1 LQKARCYLLGER
13 AAVLELEPPLSL
25 ESQKRIWSLATRLRE
40 YPNVSEVIPGMNNI
54 TLLLSVPETEPVEVL
69 DKLQQWWEES
79 ESVQP
84 EVRHI
89 DIPVVYGGAEGPDLE
104 EVALFHGLTERQVVE
119 LHSSAEYV
127 VYFLGFQPGFG
138 YLGGLPEALHTARR
152 GVPRVKVPQGSVG
165 IGGSHTGVYP
175 LASPGGW
182 QIIGN
187 TPLALFDPH
196 ASPSTL
202 LRPAIVCALSRKR
215 REYAEHYSRWITNNG
230 AGSGA

>member
-1 LQKARCYLLGER
+1 MQKARCYLLGER

-25 ESQKRIWSLATRLRE
+25 ESQKRIWSLTTRLRE
-40 YPNVSEVIPGMNNI
+40 YPNVAEVIPGMNNI
-54 TLLLSVPETEPVEVL
+54 TLLLSVPQADPVEAL
-69 DKLQQWWEES
+69 EKLQQWWEES
-79 ESVQP
+79 ESAQP

-89 DIPVVYGGAEGPDLE
+89 DIPVIYGGAEGPDLE
-104 EVALFHGLTERQVVE
+104 EVARLHNLTARQAVE

-138 YLGGLPEALHTARR
+138 YLGGLPEALHTPRR
-152 GVPRVKVPQGSVG
+152 AVPRVKVPQGSVG

-187 TPLALFDPH
+187 TPLALFDPQ
-196 ASPSTL
+196 ASSSTL
-202 LRPAIVCALSRKR
+202 LRPGDSVRFVPQKEGVC
-215 REYAEHYSRWITNNG
+215 
-230 AGSGA
+230 

>member
-25 ESQKRIWSLATRLRE
+25 ESQKRIWSLTTRLRE
-40 YPNVSEVIPGMNNI
+40 YPNVAEVIPGMNNI
-54 TLLLSVPETEPVEVL
+54 TLLLSVPQADPVEAL
-69 DKLQQWWEES
+69 EKLQQWWEES
-79 ESVQP
+79 ESAQP

-89 DIPVVYGGAEGPDLE
+89 DIPVIYGGAEGPDLE
-104 EVALFHGLTERQVVE
+104 DVARLHNLTARQAVE
-119 LHSSAEYV
+119 MHSSAEYV

-138 YLGGLPEALHTARR
+138 YLGGLPEALHTPRR
-152 GVPRVKVPQGSVG
+152 AVPRVKVPQGSVG

-187 TPLALFDPH
+187 TPLALFDPQ
-196 ASPSTL
+196 ASSSTL
-202 LRPAIVCALSRKR
+202 LRPGDSVRFVPQKEGVC
-215 REYAEHYSRWITNNG
+215 
-230 AGSGA
+230 

>member
-1 LQKARCYLLGER
+1 MQKARCYLLGER

-138 YLGGLPEALHTARR
+138 YLGGLPGALHTARR
-152 GVPRVKVPQGSVG
+152 GVPRVKVPQGAVG

-202 LRPAIVCALSRKR
+202 LRPGDSVRFVPQKEGVC
-215 REYAEHYSRWITNNG
+215 
-230 AGSGA
+230 

>member
-25 ESQKRIWSLATRLRE
+25 ESQKRIWSLTTRLRE
-40 YPNVSEVIPGMNNI
+40 YPNVAEVIPGMNNI
-54 TLLLSVPETEPVEVL
+54 TLLLSVPQADPVEAL
-69 DKLQQWWEES
+69 EKLQQWWEES
-79 ESVQP
+79 ESAQP

-89 DIPVVYGGAEGPDLE
+89 DIPVIYGGAEGPDLE
-104 EVALFHGLTERQVVE
+104 EVARLHNLTVRQTVE

-138 YLGGLPEALHTARR
+138 YLGGLPEALHTPRR
-152 GVPRVKVPQGSVG
+152 AVPRVKVPQGSVG

-187 TPLALFDPH
+187 TPLALFDPQ
-196 ASPSTL
+196 ASSSTL
-202 LRPAIVCALSRKR
+202 LRPGDSVRFVPQKEGVC
-215 REYAEHYSRWITNNG
+215 
-230 AGSGA
+230 

>member
-1 LQKARCYLLGER
+1 MQKARCYLLGER

-25 ESQKRIWSLATRLRE
+25 ESQKRIWSLTTRLRE
-40 YPNVSEVIPGMNNI
+40 YPNVAEVIPGMNNI
-54 TLLLSVPETEPVEVL
+54 TLLLSVPQADPVEAL
-69 DKLQQWWEES
+69 EKLQQWWEES
-79 ESVQP
+79 ESTQP

-89 DIPVVYGGAEGPDLE
+89 DIPVIYGGAEGPDLE
-104 EVALFHGLTERQVVE
+104 EVARLHNLTARQTVE

-138 YLGGLPEALHTARR
+138 YLGGLPEALHTPRR
-152 GVPRVKVPQGSVG
+152 AVPRVKVPQGSVG

-187 TPLALFDPH
+187 TPLALFDPQ
-196 ASPSTL
+196 ASSSTL
-202 LRPAIVCALSRKR
+202 LRPGDSVRFVPQKEGVC
-215 REYAEHYSRWITNNG
+215 
-230 AGSGA
+230 

>member
-1 LQKARCYLLGER
+1 MGEIHREAVLQKARCYLLGER

-202 LRPAIVCALSRKR
+202 LRPGDCVRFVPQKEGVC
-215 REYAEHYSRWITNNG
+215 
-230 AGSGA
+230 

>member
-1 LQKARCYLLGER
+1 MQKARCYLLGER

-25 ESQKRIWSLATRLRE
+25 ESQKRIWSLTTRLRE
-40 YPNVSEVIPGMNNI
+40 YPNVAEVIPGMNNI
-54 TLLLSVPETEPVEVL
+54 TLLLSIPQADPVEAL
-69 DKLQQWWEES
+69 EKLQQWWEES
-79 ESVQP
+79 ESAQP

-89 DIPVVYGGAEGPDLE
+89 DIPVIYGGAEGPDLE
-104 EVALFHGLTERQVVE
+104 EVARLHNLTARQTVE

-138 YLGGLPEALHTARR
+138 YLGGLPEALHTPRR
-152 GVPRVKVPQGSVG
+152 AVHRVKVPQGSVG

-187 TPLALFDPH
+187 TPLALFDPQ
-196 ASPSTL
+196 ASSSTL
-202 LRPAIVCALSRKR
+202 LRPGDSVRFVPQKEGVC
-215 REYAEHYSRWITNNG
+215 
-230 AGSGA
+230 

>member
-1 LQKARCYLLGER
+1 MQKARCYLLGER

-25 ESQKRIWSLATRLRE
+25 ESQKRIWSLTTRLRE
-40 YPNVSEVIPGMNNI
+40 YPNVAEVIPGMNNI
-54 TLLLSVPETEPVEVL
+54 TLLLSIPQADPVEAL
-69 DKLQQWWEES
+69 EKLQQWWEES
-79 ESVQP
+79 ESAQP

-89 DIPVVYGGAEGPDLE
+89 DIPVIYGGAEGPDLE
-104 EVALFHGLTERQVVE
+104 EVARLHNLTARQTVE

-138 YLGGLPEALHTARR
+138 YLGGLPEALHTPRR
-152 GVPRVKVPQGSVG
+152 AVPRVKVPQGSVG

-187 TPLALFDPH
+187 TPLALFDPQ
-196 ASPSTL
+196 ASSSTL
-202 LRPAIVCALSRKR
+202 LRPGDSVRFVPQKEGVC
-215 REYAEHYSRWITNNG
+215 
-230 AGSGA
+230 

>member
-1 LQKARCYLLGER
+1 MQKARCYLLGER

-25 ESQKRIWSLATRLRE
+25 ESQKRIWSLTTRLRE
-40 YPNVSEVIPGMNNI
+40 YPNVAEVIPGMNNI
-54 TLLLSVPETEPVEVL
+54 TLLLSVPQADPVEAL
-69 DKLQQWWEES
+69 EKLQQWWEES
-79 ESVQP
+79 ESAQP

-89 DIPVVYGGAEGPDLE
+89 DIPVIYGGAEGPDLE
-104 EVALFHGLTERQVVE
+104 EVARLHNLTVRQTVE

-138 YLGGLPEALHTARR
+138 YLGGLPEALHTPRR
-152 GVPRVKVPQGSVG
+152 AVPRVKVPQGSVG

-187 TPLALFDPH
+187 TPLALFDPQ
-196 ASPSTL
+196 ASSSTL
-202 LRPAIVCALSRKR
+202 LRPGDSVRFVPQKEGVC
-215 REYAEHYSRWITNNG
+215 
-230 AGSGA
+230 

>member
-25 ESQKRIWSLATRLRE
+25 ESQKRIWSLTTRLRE
-40 YPNVSEVIPGMNNI
+40 YPNVAEVIPGMNNI
-54 TLLLSVPETEPVEVL
+54 TLLLSVPQADPVEAL
-69 DKLQQWWEES
+69 EKLQQWWEES
-79 ESVQP
+79 ESAQP

-89 DIPVVYGGAEGPDLE
+89 DIPVIYGGAEGPDLE
-104 EVALFHGLTERQVVE
+104 EVARLHNLTARQAVE
-119 LHSSAEYV
+119 MHSSAEYV

-138 YLGGLPEALHTARR
+138 YLGGLPEALHTPRR
-152 GVPRVKVPQGSVG
+152 AVPRVKVPQGSVG

-187 TPLALFDPH
+187 TPLALFDPQ
-196 ASPSTL
+196 ASSSTL
-202 LRPAIVCALSRKR
+202 LRPGDSVRFVPQKEGVC
-215 REYAEHYSRWITNNG
+215 
-230 AGSGA
+230 

>member
-1 LQKARCYLLGER
+1 MQKARCYLLGER

-25 ESQKRIWSLATRLRE
+25 ESQKRIWSLTTRLRE
-40 YPNVSEVIPGMNNI
+40 YPNVAEVIPGMNNI
-54 TLLLSVPETEPVEVL
+54 TLLLSVPQADPVEAL
-69 DKLQQWWEES
+69 EKLQQWWEES
-79 ESVQP
+79 ESAQP

-89 DIPVVYGGAEGPDLE
+89 DIPVIYGGAEGPDLE
-104 EVALFHGLTERQVVE
+104 DVARLHNLTARQAVE

-138 YLGGLPEALHTARR
+138 YLGGLPEALHTPRR
-152 GVPRVKVPQGSVG
+152 AVPRVKVPQGSVG

-187 TPLALFDPH
+187 TPLALFDPQ
-196 ASPSTL
+196 ASSSTL
-202 LRPAIVCALSRKR
+202 LRPGDSVRFVPQKEGVC
-215 REYAEHYSRWITNNG
+215 
-230 AGSGA
+230 

>member
-1 LQKARCYLLGER
+1 MQKARCYLLGER

-25 ESQKRIWSLATRLRE
+25 ESQKRIWSLTMRLRE
-40 YPNVSEVIPGMNNI
+40 FPNVAEVIPGMNNI
-54 TLLLSVPETEPVEVL
+54 TLLLSVPQADPVEAL
-69 DKLQQWWEES
+69 EKLQQWWEES
-79 ESVQP
+79 ESAQP

-89 DIPVVYGGAEGPDLE
+89 DIPVIYGGAEGPDLE
-104 EVALFHGLTERQVVE
+104 EVARLHNLTTRQTVE

-138 YLGGLPEALHTARR
+138 YLGGLPEALHTPRR
-152 GVPRVKVPQGSVG
+152 AVPRVKVPQGSVG

-187 TPLALFDPH
+187 TPLALFDPQ
-196 ASPSTL
+196 ASSSTL
-202 LRPAIVCALSRKR
+202 LRPGDSVRFVPQKEGVC
-215 REYAEHYSRWITNNG
+215 
-230 AGSGA
+230 

>member
-1 LQKARCYLLGER
+1 MQKARCYLLGER

-25 ESQKRIWSLATRLRE
+25 ESQKRIWSLTTRLRE
-40 YPNVSEVIPGMNNI
+40 YPNVAEVIPGMNNI
-54 TLLLSVPETEPVEVL
+54 TLLLSVPQADPVEAL
-69 DKLQQWWEES
+69 EKLQQWWEES
-79 ESVQP
+79 ESAQP

-89 DIPVVYGGAEGPDLE
+89 DIPVIYGGAEGPDLE
-104 EVALFHGLTERQVVE
+104 EVARLHNLTARQTVE

-138 YLGGLPEALHTARR
+138 YLGGLPEALHTPRR
-152 GVPRVKVPQGSVG
+152 AVPRVKVPQGSVG

-187 TPLALFDPH
+187 TPLALFDPQ
-196 ASPSTL
+196 ASSSTL
-202 LRPAIVCALSRKR
+202 LRPGDSVRFVPQK
-215 REYAEHYSRWITNNG
+215 EG
-230 AGSGA
+230 V

>member
-1 LQKARCYLLGER
+1 MQKARCYLLGER

-25 ESQKRIWSLATRLRE
+25 ESQKRIWSLTTRLRE
-40 YPNVSEVIPGMNNI
+40 YPNVAEVIPGMNNI
-54 TLLLSVPETEPVEVL
+54 TLLLSVPQADPVEAL
-69 DKLQQWWEES
+69 EKLQQWWEES
-79 ESVQP
+79 ESAQP

-89 DIPVVYGGAEGPDLE
+89 DIPVIYGGAEGPDLE
-104 EVALFHGLTERQVVE
+104 EVARLHNLTARQTVE

-138 YLGGLPEALHTARR
+138 YLGGLPEALHTPRR
-152 GVPRVKVPQGSVG
+152 AVPRVKVPQRSVG

-187 TPLALFDPH
+187 TPLALFDPQ
-196 ASPSTL
+196 ASSSTL
-202 LRPAIVCALSRKR
+202 LRPGDSVRFVPQKEGVC
-215 REYAEHYSRWITNNG
+215 
-230 AGSGA
+230 

>member
-1 LQKARCYLLGER
+1 MQKARCYLLGER

-25 ESQKRIWSLATRLRE
+25 DSQKRIWSLTTRLRE
-40 YPNVSEVIPGMNNI
+40 YPNVAEVIPGMNNI
-54 TLLLSVPETEPVEVL
+54 TLLLSVPQADPVEAL
-69 DKLQQWWEES
+69 EKLQQWWEES
-79 ESVQP
+79 ESAQP

-89 DIPVVYGGAEGPDLE
+89 DIPVIYGGAEGPDLE
-104 EVALFHGLTERQVVE
+104 EVARLHNLTARQTVE

-138 YLGGLPEALHTARR
+138 YLGGLPEALHTPRR
-152 GVPRVKVPQGSVG
+152 AVPRVKVPQGSVG

-187 TPLALFDPH
+187 TPLALFDPQ
-196 ASPSTL
+196 ASSSTL
-202 LRPAIVCALSRKR
+202 LRPGDSVRFVPQKEGVC
-215 REYAEHYSRWITNNG
+215 
-230 AGSGA
+230 

>member
-1 LQKARCYLLGER
+1 MQKARCYLLGER

-25 ESQKRIWSLATRLRE
+25 ENQKRIWSLTTRLRE
-40 YPNVSEVIPGMNNI
+40 YPNVAEVIPGMNNI
-54 TLLLSVPETEPVEVL
+54 TLLLSVPQADPVEAL
-69 DKLQQWWEES
+69 EKLQQWWEES
-79 ESVQP
+79 ESAQP

-89 DIPVVYGGAEGPDLE
+89 DIPVIYGGAEGPDLE
-104 EVALFHGLTERQVVE
+104 EVARLHNLTARQTVE

-138 YLGGLPEALHTARR
+138 YLGGLPEALHTPRR
-152 GVPRVKVPQGSVG
+152 AVPRVKVPQGSVG

-187 TPLALFDPH
+187 TPLALFDPQ
-196 ASPSTL
+196 ASSSTL
-202 LRPAIVCALSRKR
+202 LRPGDSVRFVPQKEGVC
-215 REYAEHYSRWITNNG
+215 
-230 AGSGA
+230 

>member
-1 LQKARCYLLGER
+1 MGGGLAKARCYLLGER

-25 ESQKRIWSLATRLRE
+25 ESQKRIWSLTTRLRE
-40 YPNVSEVIPGMNNI
+40 YPNVAEVIPGMNNI
-54 TLLLSVPETEPVEVL
+54 TLLLSVPQADPVEAL
-69 DKLQQWWEES
+69 EKLQQWWEES
-79 ESVQP
+79 ESAQP

-89 DIPVVYGGAEGPDLE
+89 DIPVIYGGAEGPDLE
-104 EVALFHGLTERQVVE
+104 EVARLHNLTARQTVE

-138 YLGGLPEALHTARR
+138 YLGGLPEALHTPRR
-152 GVPRVKVPQGSVG
+152 AVPRVKVPQGSVG

-187 TPLALFDPH
+187 TPLALFDPQ
-196 ASPSTL
+196 ASSSTL
-202 LRPAIVCALSRKR
+202 LRPGDSVRFVPQKEGVC
-215 REYAEHYSRWITNNG
+215 
-230 AGSGA
+230 